1 MAAES
6 PSYSPMPSPDHSAA
20 YSPTMPPLHPV
31 SPSWDAALEP
41 PSPAIEAPSP
51 AIEEEEH
58 SKAAPDGGEA
68 LIEESSDEDLRSL
81 SRHRQSAIGEV
92 DLDSVSSPPSLWQS
106 SPAHI
111 ECTAVAPEY
120 EGNLPSHA
128 MRRLDV
134 GQRSAVGDFQ
144 SAVRNLTDFY
154 CSPPMGVSRGAR
166 REKKALEKRARSAAQ
181 RMWVAVKREDDRW
194 KDLATA
200 SHHSLDKQRLLL
212 ATLRSQE
219 KLLASRQ

>member
-1 MAAES
+1 MAPQS
-6 PSYSPMPSPDHSAA
+6 TSYSPPPSPDRDAP
-20 YSPTMPPLHPV
+20 YSPSMPQPP
-31 SPSWDAALEP
+31 PAPP
-41 PSPAIEAPSP
+41 PSPPLESGPKM
-51 AIEEEEH
+51 H
-58 SKAAPDGGEA
+58 SADDDAERRAQVTPDGGEMVV
-68 LIEESSDEDLRSL
+68 EDSSDEEPRGAGRSRA
-81 SRHRQSAIGEV
+81 SVFGEV
-92 DLDSVSSPPSLWQS
+92 DLDSVSTPPSLWQS

-111 ECTAVAPEY
+111 ECTAAAPEY
-120 EGNLPSHA
+120 DGDLPSHA

-144 SAVRNLTDFY
+144 SAVRNLADYY
-154 CSPPMGVSRGAR
+154 CGPSVGAARGAR

-200 SHHSLDKQRLLL
+200 SHYSLDKQRLLL

-219 KLLASRQ
+219 KRLASCQ

>member
-1 MAAES
+1 MATES
-6 PSYSPMPSPDHSAA
+6 PSYSPMTSPDHAA
-20 YSPTMPPLHPV
+20 VYSPTMPKPP
-31 SPSWDAALEP
+31 AAT
-41 PSPAIEAPSP
+41 PSPPPAEPAPESRP
-51 AIEEEEH
+51 ASEEDGMG
-58 SKAAPDGGEA
+58 SKVAHDGDEVPA
-68 LIEESSDEDLRSL
+68 DDSSDEGLRGL
-81 SRHRQSAIGEV
+81 SRSRSSVIGDV

-111 ECTAVAPEY
+111 ECTAAAPEY
-120 EGNLPSHA
+120 DGDLPSHA

-144 SAVRNLTDFY
+144 SAVRNLADYY
-154 CSPPMGVSRGAR
+154 CSPPSGAARGAR

-200 SHHSLDKQRLLL
+200 SHYSLDKQR
-212 ATLRSQE
+212 
-219 KLLASRQ
+219 

>member
-1 MAAES
+1 MAAVS
-6 PSYSPMPSPDHSAA
+6 PSYSPMPSPDRTAA
-20 YSPTMPPLHPV
+20 YSPTMPKPP
-31 SPSWDAALEP
+31 AATLSP
-41 PSPAIEAPSP
+41 PSVEPAP
-51 AIEEEEH
+51 ASRPASEESGMD
-58 SKAAPDGGEA
+58 SKVAHDGDEGPAED
-68 LIEESSDEDLRSL
+68 SSDEELRGL
-81 SRHRQSAIGEV
+81 SRTRCSAIGEV
-92 DLDSVSSPPSLWQS
+92 DLDAVSSPPSLWQS

-111 ECTAVAPEY
+111 ECTAAAPEY
-120 EGNLPSHA
+120 EGDLPSHA

-144 SAVRNLTDFY
+144 AAVRNLADHY
-154 CSPPMGVSRGAR
+154 CNPPAGAARGAR

-200 SHHSLDKQRLLL
+200 SHYSLDKQRLLL

-219 KLLASRQ
+219 KRLLSRQ

>member
-1 MAAES
+1 MR
-6 PSYSPMPSPDHSAA
+6 
-20 YSPTMPPLHPV
+20 
-31 SPSWDAALEP
+31 
-41 PSPAIEAPSP
+41 
-51 AIEEEEH
+51 
-58 SKAAPDGGEA
+58 SKVAPDDGEMA
-68 LIEESSDEDLRSL
+68 VEDSSDEELRGL
-81 SRHRQSAIGEV
+81 SRSRCSAIGEV
-92 DLDSVSSPPSLWQS
+92 DLDAVSSPPSLWQS

-111 ECTAVAPEY
+111 ECTAAAPEY
-120 EGNLPSHA
+120 EGDLPSHA

-144 SAVRNLTDFY
+144 AAVRNLADHY
-154 CSPPMGVSRGAR
+154 CNPPLGAARGAR

-200 SHHSLDKQRLLL
+200 SHYSLDKQRLLL

-219 KLLASRQ
+219 KRLLSRQ

>member
-1 MAAES
+1 MGSKVAHDGDE
-6 PSYSPMPSPDHSAA
+6 
-20 YSPTMPPLHPV
+20 V
-31 SPSWDAALEP
+31 
-41 PSPAIEAPSP
+41 PA
-51 AIEEEEH
+51 
-58 SKAAPDGGEA
+58 DD
-68 LIEESSDEDLRSL
+68 SSDEELRGL
-81 SRHRQSAIGEV
+81 SRSRSSVIGDV

-111 ECTAVAPEY
+111 ECTAAAPEY

-144 SAVRNLTDFY
+144 AAVRNLADHY
-154 CSPPMGVSRGAR
+154 CNPPAGAARGAR

-200 SHHSLDKQRLLL
+200 SHYSLDKQRLLL

-219 KLLASRQ
+219 KRLLSRQ